1 MVYTRLLLVNSVSI
15 FALTVYK
22 LTKAVVFRANADK
35 GYSVWKEFRSLPV
48 ISVAPIRRPKLDDSG
63 MKYSFEQEKELMK
76 DKMRAILRIAVARQH
91 PDLCMGAF
99 GVGYGFKNP
108 AAQVARMWKE
118 LLFNEKEFAGQF
130 SNIVFAIEGNVA
142 SSPSKNATTDIEIFK
157 EEFHPSNIS
166 KTSYR

>member
-1 MVYTRLLLVNSVSI
+1 M
-15 FALTVYK
+15 
-22 LTKAVVFRANADK
+22 VFRANAEK

-63 MKYSFEQEKELMK
+63 LKYSFEQEKELMK
-76 DKMRAILRIAVARQH
+76 DKMRAILRIAIARQH

-99 GVGYGFKNP
+99 GVGFGFKNP
-108 AAQVARMWKE
+108 ASQVAKMWRE
-118 LLFNEKEFAGQF
+118 LLFGEREFEGHF

-142 SSPSKNATTDIEIFK
+142 SSPSKTAVTDIDIFK
-157 EEFHPSNIS
+157 EEFDPSNIS